1 MWWTTTTNNC
11 YKARLINNRLRDS
24 LSFGC
29 GVNLRM
35 TTRGGEKR
43 GHWLEFARDFWIWK
57 KQNNNKQKQI
67 PCLTKKYG
75 ESGTKMT
82 PTRTSTGKRVQ
93 IVEIQ
98 RQSYHRS
105 QLKRERG
112 QKPKNTRVS
121 SKTHKIIQGAFVFF
135 LLTRFLHQ
143 SGQTATA
150 ITSNQEWKQ

>member
-1 MWWTTTTNNC
+1 MWRQFAYDDERGRKTRSLTATC
-11 YKARLINNRLRDS
+11 ARFLIL
-24 LSFGC
+24 
-29 GVNLRM
+29 
-35 TTRGGEKR
+35 
-43 GHWLEFARDFWIWK
+43 K
-57 KQNNNKQKQI
+57 KTKEQQTKI

-93 IVEIQ
+93 MAEIQ

-135 LLTRFLHQ
+135 LLLTRFLHQ